1 MYLSFSDRGKA
12 AATDEAPDEA
22 TGAQQDQQAPGSPAS
37 RTRVATTRV
46 TSVVIALGIVS
57 MLTDISSESV
67 SAILPLYITGVLG
80 LSTIA
85 YGFIDGLYQ
94 GISAVVRIAGGW
106 AADRG
111 DQPKWIAFFGYGVSA
126 IARIGLLFASGF
138 AAITAIVA
146 VDRLGKGV
154 RTAPRD
160 ALISASSTPQNLGRS
175 FGVHR
180 MLDTVGAAIGPL
192 LAFLILFFIPD
203 GYHTVFVVSLACAI
217 LGVVVLGVLVPNKRP
232 RAERVQASGALK
244 QPFRWRQ
251 LTDPRLRRVLL
262 VSGLLGLLT
271 IGDGFIYLVLQSRS
285 SFAAEWFPLLYVGT
299 NVAFLAFAIPL
310 GRLSDR
316 FGRAKV
322 FVIGHIALLATYVFA
337 ALPVAGVPLTILCLL
352 LLGVFYAATDGIL
365 AALASESTPVESRA
379 SGIAAAQTVV
389 ALARLIASTGF
400 GVLWFAVGRTEA
412 MVVAAVALAIVIP
425 IVAYLLRGFFAAR
438 RMAS

>member
-1 MYLSFSDRGKA
+1 MYLSFSDRGKSA
-12 AATDEAPDEA
+12 QAVEETEAPA
-22 TGAQQDQQAPGSPAS
+22 SVSPSPSPAS
-37 RTRVATTRV
+37 AGATRAVATRVS
-46 TSVVIALGIVS
+46 SVVVALGIVS

-94 GISAVVRIAGGW
+94 GVSAIVRIAGGW

-146 VDRLGKGV
+146 IDRLGKGV

-203 GYHTVFVVSLACAI
+203 GYHTVFIVSLACAI
-217 LGVVVLGVLVPNKRP
+217 LGVVVLGLLVPNKRP
-232 RAERVQASGALK
+232 RAERVQNGAAK

-285 SFAAEWFPLLYVGT
+285 AFAAEWFPLLYVGT

-322 FVIGHIALLATYVFA
+322 FVIGHVALLATYVFA

-425 IVAYLLRGFFAAR
+425 VVAYLLRGFFVAR
-438 RMAS
+438 RMTS